1 MSGRAGA
8 KPRPM
13 ARIVYDAELRK
24 AAASRLSRASSEF
37 HAGDKVLAVRLIR
50 NDGTYPHR
58 DIGEPLVH
66 PGDGG
71 IVRESWR
78 FLGDIYYTVEFMAQA
93 VFVIMRGREMRR
105 IGEELDLSA

>member
-1 MSGRAGA
+1 MSGHAGA

-13 ARIVYDAELRK
+13 ARVVYDAEWRN
-24 AAASRLSRASSEF
+24 AAADHRPRTGCQF
-37 HAGDKVLAVRLIR
+37 RAGDKILAVTLIK

-78 FLGDIYYTVEFMAQA
+78 FLGDVYYTVEFMAQA

-105 IGEELDLSA
+105 ISEGA

>member
-8 KPRPM
+8 KPRPV
-13 ARIVYDAELRK
+13 ARVVYDAERRH
-24 AAASRLSRASSEF
+24 AVTGQPSPAFRQFR
-37 HAGDKVLAVRLIR
+37 AGDKILAVTLIK

-58 DIGEPLVH
+58 DVGEPLVH

-78 FLGDIYYTVEFMAQA
+78 FLGDVYYTVEFLAQA
-93 VFVIMRGREMRR
+93 VFVIMRGREMKR
-105 IGEELDLSA
+105 IGESA

>member
-13 ARIVYDAELRK
+13 ARVVYDTEWRK
-24 AAASRLSRASSEF
+24 AMSQHARASGEF
-37 HAGDKVLAVRLIR
+37 HAGDKVLALRLIR

-71 IVRESWR
+71 IVRESWS
-78 FLGDIYYTVEFMAQA
+78 FLGDVYYTVEFMAQA
-93 VFVIMRGREMRR
+93 VFVIMRGREMRSVR
-105 IGEELDLSA
+105 

>member
-1 MSGRAGA
+1 MSGQAGA

-13 ARIVYDAELRK
+13 ARVVYDAELRR
-24 AAASRLSRASSEF
+24 AAGSLRSWSSGEF
-37 HAGDKVLAVRLIR
+37 HAGDKVISVRLIR

-105 IGEELDLSA
+105 IGEGLDPGA

>member
-13 ARIVYDAELRK
+13 VRVVYDAERRN
-24 AAASRLSRASSEF
+24 AAVGQSSPAGYQF
-37 HAGDKVLAVRLIR
+37 RAGDKVLALTLIQ

-78 FLGDIYYTVEFMAQA
+78 FLGDVYYTVEFLAQA
-93 VFVIMRGREMRR
+93 VFVIMRGREMKR
-105 IGEELDLSA
+105 IGGGA

>member
-1 MSGRAGA
+1 MGQ
-8 KPRPM
+8 
-13 ARIVYDAELRK
+13 
-24 AAASRLSRASSEF
+24 SSPACCQF
-37 HAGDKVLAVRLIR
+37 RAGDKVLAMTLIK

-78 FLGDIYYTVEFMAQA
+78 FLGDVDYTVEFLAQA
-93 VFVIMRGREMRR
+93 VFVIMRGREMKR
-105 IGEELDLSA
+105 IGEGA